1 MSSVGPNSSRRTVL
15 KGGLGAAT
23 AAALGGNLRMPA
35 AAADAPA
42 STAAHELLPSFL
54 TPPRSW
60 APRVWW
66 HWMSPN
72 ITRDGIIKDLDWMRR
87 TGIGGFHQFT
97 GDGGRSVYVP
107 EPAVY
112 MTPEFKDAWRTAIE
126 GAAER
131 KLEATL
137 SSSAG
142 WSITGA
148 PFVAGPDGMKKHV
161 WTETRVTGDNRKL
174 RLSLPRPP
182 EAKGTFLDSMV
193 TQKSLNPQPDLYVDQ
208 RVFAYRVDDT
218 ADSAPSVSFSA
229 YSATAS
235 GAVETNGDAGVQ
247 LNATD
252 AAKMGNDSV
261 ADPLY
266 LRKTRP
272 WVRFEYAEPIT
283 VHAFT
288 VAAGGSFDGWVNL
301 IESGNAIAI
310 YSSTDGTTWGS
321 DLALKDAT
329 GSNLYN
335 GVQRT
340 IAIRPTAARY
350 YKVQWLGGAD
360 IALRKL
366 VLRTAPTVHKW
377 EHKAGF
383 GAVGNFYKIDTPDGT
398 RTGVPKSAV
407 IDLTSRMAA
416 DGTLEW
422 SAPRGHWV
430 VVRLGYSLTG
440 HENGPTAAT
449 ATGLEVDKLDARR
462 VRAYLNT
469 YLDEFESIVPDEL
482 WGGDGLSGVLC
493 DSFEAGFQTWTDT
506 ILDKFSKRYRYDP
519 GPWLPALTGTIVE
532 NAAETDR
539 FLWDWR
545 NLLSEL
551 LAEAHYG
558 TIRDV
563 VHERG
568 LQRFVSQ
575 AQEDR
580 RGWFGDDLAMR
591 ARADIPMG
599 ASRSVTTTLGGVVQ
613 EQFRLDMKGASSLA
627 HVYGRPYAACEA
639 FTITGG
645 RYVPRDLKPFA
656 DQLLVAGTTQFV
668 VHSSDHQPLDGGPG
682 TTLDGIGWY
691 MNRNQTWAEQ
701 AKPFATWM
709 GRTSGLLNQGTN
721 VADLAYFYG
730 QEAALSGQWLPAP
743 AGTGVQPDVA
753 RHHQYDFVNGEMLLD
768 ELHIKN
774 AELVTRSG
782 QSYPLLY
789 LGGMA
794 DRMTLPV
801 LAKIREFVRHG
812 GAVCG
817 PKPTGSPSLGDNQT
831 TFSRYARELWGDG
844 TETFRTVGK
853 GSVMAGLD
861 PDTALARIHVAPDL
875 AFEPAEAALTFV
887 HRRTANTDIYFV
899 VNNDH
904 SNPVTTELS
913 LRTAAAGVELW
924 DAVTGEVRRAT
935 FTTSSGRTTV
945 PMTLRAADSIFVVVT
960 RGRSGS
966 ATIPPISEQPTPT
979 TIGAWDLTFSPP
991 RGTPDSLRLETL
1003 VPLSGHS
1010 VTDVK
1015 YYAGTVV
1022 YHTTLTT
1029 DLDPATLRDAR
1040 ILLDLGEANEFAEVT
1055 LNGTDMGEILWR
1067 APYRL
1072 DVTGVVR
1079 KGANTLEV
1087 RVTNTWFNRI
1097 VGDLQP
1103 GVTTRYATRYN
1114 NETFGASAGAA
1125 LLPSGLVGPVSLIV
1139 QRGPKPIR
1147 VSAQPSS

>member
-1 MSSVGPNSSRRTVL
+1 MSLSGPTSNRRTVL
-15 KGGLGAAT
+15 KGALGAVT
-23 AAALGGNLRMPA
+23 AAAMGSSLKMPFAEA
-35 AAADAPA
+35 AAAKSSSA
-42 STAAHELLPSFL
+42 SELLRSFL

-72 ITRDGIIKDLDWMRR
+72 ITQDGIVKDLDWMRR

-97 GDGGRSVYVP
+97 GDGSRSVYVQ

-112 MTPEFKDAWRTAIE
+112 MTTAFKDAWRTAIE

-131 KLEATL
+131 NLEATL

-148 PFVAGPDGMKKHV
+148 PFVAGPDAMKKHV
-161 WTETRVTGDNRKL
+161 WTETRVNGDNRKL
-174 RLSLPRPP
+174 RLSLARPP
-182 EAKGTFLDSMV
+182 EVKGTFLDSAV

-208 RVFAYRVDDT
+208 RVFAYRVDE
-218 ADSAPSVSFSA
+218 APDITPSIFFSA
-229 YSATAS
+229 YSTTAT
-235 GAVETNGDAGVQ
+235 GTVETDGDAGVQ
-247 LNATD
+247 LNAAD
-252 AAKMGNDSV
+252 AEKVSNDSV
-261 ADPLY
+261 ADPAY
-266 LRKTRP
+266 LRNAQP
-272 WVRFEYAEPIT
+272 WVRFEYPEPVT

-288 VAAGGSFDGWVNL
+288 VAAGGSFAGWVNL
-301 IESGNAIAI
+301 IETGNAIAI
-310 YSSTDGTTWGS
+310 YGSTDGTIWSS
-321 DLALKDAT
+321 DLAVKDAT
-329 GSNLYN
+329 GGNLYN
-335 GVQRT
+335 GVQRS
-340 IAIRPTAARY
+340 IAIQPTTARY
-350 YKVQWLGGAD
+350 FKVQWLGGAD
-360 IALRKL
+360 IAVRKL
-366 VLRTAPTVHKW
+366 VLRTVPTVHKW

-383 GAVGNFYKIDTPDGT
+383 GTVGDFYLIDTPVGT
-398 RTGVPKSAV
+398 RRGISKSAV
-407 IDLTSRMAA
+407 IDLTSRMKA

-422 SAPRGHWV
+422 SAPKGQWV

-440 HENGPTAAT
+440 HENSPTTAA

-469 YLDEFESIVPDEL
+469 YLDEFESIVAPEL

-506 ILDKFSKRYRYDP
+506 ILAQFSKRYRYDP

-532 NAAETDR
+532 NAADTDR

-558 TIRDV
+558 TIHDV

-599 ASRSVTTTLGGVVQ
+599 ASRSVNATLGGVVQ

-627 HVYGRPYAACEA
+627 HVYGRPYAACES

-682 TTLDGIGWY
+682 TTLGGIGWY

-701 AKPFATWM
+701 AKPFVSWM

-721 VADLAYFYG
+721 VADIAYFYG

-743 AGTGVQPDVA
+743 AGTGVQPDVP

-768 ELHIKN
+768 ELQIKN
-774 AELVTRSG
+774 NKLVTRSG
-782 QSYPLLY
+782 QSYSLLY

-794 DRMTLPV
+794 DRMTLAV
-801 LAKIREFVRHG
+801 LGKVRDFVRAG

-817 PKPTGSPSLGDNQT
+817 RKPTGSPSLADNPA
-831 TFSRYARELWGDG
+831 TFARYTHELWGDG
-844 TETFRTVGK
+844 TEPSRTVGK
-853 GSVMAGLD
+853 GCVMIGLD
-861 PDTALARIHVAPDL
+861 PDTALARIDVAPDL
-875 AFEPAEAALTFV
+875 VFEPAAAPLTFV
-887 HRRTANTDIYFV
+887 HRRTAETDVYFV

-904 SNPVTTELS
+904 ANPVTGELS
-913 LRTAAAGVELW
+913 LRTAASGVQFW
-924 DAVTGEVRRAT
+924 DAVAGEAWRTA
-935 FTTSSGRTTV
+935 FTTASGRTSV
-945 PMTLRAADSIFVVVT
+945 PLTLRAADSIFIIVT
-960 RGRSGS
+960 RGRPASS
-966 ATIPPISEQPTPT
+966 TVAPVTEQPSPT
-979 TIGAWDLTFSPP
+979 ATGPWDLTFSPP
-991 RGTPDSLRLETL
+991 RGTPDSLRLDSL
-1003 VPLSGHS
+1003 FSLSSHS
-1010 VTDVK
+1010 LTDVK

-1022 YHTTLTT
+1022 YRTSLIS

-1040 ILLDLGEANEFAEVT
+1040 VLLDLGEVNEFAEVT
-1055 LNGTDMGEILWR
+1055 LNGTALGEILWR

-1072 DVTGVVR
+1072 DVTGAVR

-1103 GVTTRYATRYN
+1103 GVTTQYATRYN

-1125 LLPSGLVGPVSLIV
+1125 LLSSGLVGPVTLVV
-1139 QRGPKPIR
+1139 QRGLTPIR
-1147 VSAQPSS
+1147 TSA